1 MSPKKTSTTKS
12 TAQQLIGDL
21 RSMKGAKIQCSCCG
35 ETRPASAYIMF
46 TAGDMP
52 AEAKKVIADQAD
64 ALRLRATRQGQR
76 ADRLE
81 NAATHAQRVNF
92 GNFAERLIPATPDF
106 PGNPSDYRHLGSP
119 IDYISF
125 HGITNTGVIDSIDFI
140 DAKAGK
146 ANLKPNQK
154 LIANAV
160 AAGRV
165 SVRVI
170 GGRGTKGTK
179 ASRGSK

>member
-1 MSPKKTSTTKS
+1 MSPKKTSITKS

-21 RSMKGAKIQCSCCG
+21 RAMKGAKIQCSCCG

-52 AEAKKVIADQAD
+52 AEAKKVIEDQAD

-81 NAATHAQRVNF
+81 NAATHAQRVTF

-106 PGNPSDYRHLGSP
+106 PGNPADYRHLGSP
-119 IDYISF
+119 IDYIGF
-125 HGITNTGVIDSIDFI
+125 HGLTRTGVIDSIDFI
-140 DAKAGK
+140 DAKAGDASVK
-146 ANLKPNQK
+146 KNQR

-170 GGRGTKGTK
+170 GTSRPKAAKSTK
-179 ASRGSK
+179 APK

>member
-35 ETRPASAYIMF
+35 
-46 TAGDMP
+46 
-52 AEAKKVIADQAD
+52 DQAD
-64 ALRLRATRQGQR
+64 ALKLRATRQGQR

-170 GGRGTKGTK
+170 GGRGTKDIK

>member
-1 MSPKKTSTTKS
+1 M
-12 TAQQLIGDL
+12 
-21 RSMKGAKIQCSCCG
+21 
-35 ETRPASAYIMF
+35 
-46 TAGDMP
+46 
-52 AEAKKVIADQAD
+52 
-64 ALRLRATRQGQR
+64 
-76 ADRLE
+76 
-81 NAATHAQRVNF
+81 NF

-106 PGNPSDYRHLGSP
+106 PGNPADYRHLGSP

-125 HGITNTGVIDSIDFI
+125 HGLTNTGVIDSIDFI

-170 GGRGTKGTK
+170 GGRGTRGTK